1 MNTIGTS
8 TLGSSYRAK
17 YFSSNLQSVLRK
29 ATVAEAIC
37 NVDRSDDK
45 YIHNPYSTQPIA
57 AIQAVAG
64 TYSVSAWTITDDS
77 LAKTEEAIYG
87 EHVYDFEQKMGRYDI
102 MANRMDEMAY
112 AVAYGIDYS
121 VLNQL
126 CEDGTGTYDTPS
138 GGFTTA
144 ANWAVIL
151 ANLVAKVSAYSDS
164 MKGMFLVVENSD
176 LVGILQSQM
185 ASGFNFSDMALRNG
199 LVSTQLGV
207 DIYVVRDGT
216 FVDATIGSKT
226 VSNSG
231 HRVFGVKGVST
242 YSLGTPVYEEK
253 GVSGKTGKEIA
264 YGTHFG
270 FKLWAQKA
278 SLVVDITVTA

>member
-1 MNTIGTS
+1 M
-8 TLGSSYRAK
+8 
-17 YFSSNLQSVLRK
+17 RK

-45 YIHNPYSTQPIA
+45 YIHNPYSTQPVA
-57 AIQAVAG
+57 ALQAVAG

-77 LAKTEEAIYG
+77 LTKSEEAIYG
-87 EHVYDFEQKMGRYDI
+87 EHVFDFEQKMSNYDI
-102 MANRMDEMAY
+102 MSNRMDEMSY
-112 AVAYGIDYS
+112 AVAYGIDYF
-121 VLNQL
+121 VLNAL
-126 CEDGTGTYDTPS
+126 CEDGTGTYSTPS

-144 ANWAVIL
+144 SNWPIIL
-151 ANLVAKVSAYSDS
+151 ANLVAKVSGYADS
-164 MKGMFLVVENSD
+164 LRGMFLVVENSD
-176 LVGILQSQM
+176 LVGVLQSQM
-185 ASGFNFSDMALRNG
+185 ATGFNFSDMALRNG

-216 FVDATIGSKT
+216 FVTANPVGSRT
-226 VSNSG
+226 DIANAG
-231 HRVFGVKGVST
+231 HRVFGVKGSAS

-278 SLVVDITVTA
+278 ALVVDITVTA